1 MKEFTRL
8 SSPGWCCQMIKGGV
22 PTPGVPGGAAPLG
35 WTRAARVG
43 CRISGKAAAYSA
55 VVGSMSRRTAETRFA
70 GKLPLFACSLMVAS
84 SGARYTQ

>member
-8 SSPGWCCQMIKGGV
+8 SRPGWCCQVTKGGV
-22 PTPGVPGGAAPLG
+22 PTPGVAGGAAPLG

-43 CRISGKAAAYSA
+43 CRISGKIAAYSA

-70 GKLPLFACSLMVAS
+70 GKPPWRACSFTIS
-84 SGARYTQ
+84 SLGAM